1 MDYKKITAEDIAGKG
16 VVGQADTPLLSA
28 LEMQNKVEEVPRA
41 VIIPHFNSL
50 IDSLDQRDTAVDTAL
65 SDRYTKT
72 ETDKAIGDKL
82 TEIGAGDMQKAV
94 YDTDGD
100 GVVDN
105 AAKLAGK
112 TPGQLT
118 FGADQIITDENS
130 DERLPETLATFAS
143 CEELNDSTRT
153 AEELVK
159 AYVTNM
165 PRNTMRYVT
174 TYSSDRNAMW
184 LCGTYKYDGCG
195 FALKMNYDGDY
206 RMEMYAQDNGVWAD
220 TAIVPGMDLLWEN
233 ASPGSQFNPQ
243 DISIP
248 LMNYDKVAINFDRRN
263 GGASFEITTIVIDK
277 NYSGNSIAVNDITS
291 ADSIMYHTTRTFTP
305 NWNTS
310 KISFA
315 NGKQNG
321 SVVDD
326 VMIPLEIYGVK

>member
-118 FGADQIITDENS
+118 FGADQIITDETT
-130 DERLPETLATFAS
+130 DKRLPEKLETFAS

-195 FALKMNYDGDY
+195 FALKINYDGDY
-206 RMEMYAQDNGVWAD
+206 RLEMYAQDNGVWAD

-233 ASPGSQFNPQ
+233 ASP
-243 DISIP
+243 
-248 LMNYDKVAINFDRRN
+248 
-263 GGASFEITTIVIDK
+263 
-277 NYSGNSIAVNDITS
+277 TS
-291 ADSIMYHTTRTFTP
+291 SFTP
-305 NWNTS
+305 QT
-310 KISFA
+310 ISLDLSGYKFVLVVMGAYSSSTVTLPTAITPIGMSGCGSWA
-315 NGKQNG
+315 NGSNNATRQYTVSPSGVTFADGYKSG
-321 SVVDD
+321 AVDNTYCK
-326 VMIPLEIYGVK
+326 PLEIYGVK